1 MTRKRPSLGITV
13 LDTRGANA
21 SVVGA
26 MRVLAERARAA
37 SGSSSALWRLPCEPT
52 SGASTCGSVVYV
64 CCDFSDHDRAKKH
77 WDIVTL
83 VLDAELG
90 RVLEKHVDSRF
101 GHGERNARE
110 IIADLRSAWDT
121 VPQIKFEYKH
131 IEPLVAQRHS
141 DVKEQKE
148 KRAKREKKEQVTVDA
163 PELRLLHCFR
173 HFVEANK
180 ESEEKPVYGLFSRM
194 ALPEAAEKEKM
205 EEKWKKAISTAIGK
219 LRAE

>member
-1 MTRKRPSLGITV
+1 
-13 LDTRGANA
+13 
-21 SVVGA
+21 VGA

-64 CCDFSDHDRAKKH
+64 CCDFSEHDRAKKR
-77 WDIVTL
+77 WDVVTL

-90 RVLEKHVDSRF
+90 RVLEKHVNNRF

-121 VPQIKFEYKH
+121 VPQIEFAYEHVK
-131 IEPLVAQRHS
+131 PLVAQRHS
-141 DVKEQKE
+141 DVKEQKG
-148 KRAKREKKEQVTVDA
+148 KKAKRETMTKKVTVDA

-173 HFVEANK
+173 HFVKANK
-180 ESEEKPVYGLFSRM
+180 KSEKNLVYSLFSRM
-194 ALPEAAEKEKM
+194 PLPEAAENETM
-205 EEKWKKAISTAIGK
+205 EEKWKKAISTAIGE
-219 LRAE
+219 LIGDEGELGHEGDG